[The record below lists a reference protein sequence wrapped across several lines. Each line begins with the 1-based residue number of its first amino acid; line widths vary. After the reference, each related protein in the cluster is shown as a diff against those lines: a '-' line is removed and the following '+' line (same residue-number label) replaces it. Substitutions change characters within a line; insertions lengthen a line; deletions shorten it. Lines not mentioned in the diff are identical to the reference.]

1 MKIKMVCRNRRLLWS
16 FLIYLLENLRTLDE
30 INRIIDEYRILLHS
44 SISSSFIGMLSIE
57 HISHSIIIEYFVES
71 IIILVSSERRLNFNR
86 IIGIE
91 VIIEYR

>member
-16 FLIYLLENLRTLDE
+16 SLIYLLENLRTLDE
-30 INRIIDEYRILLHS
+30 INRIMDEYRVLLHS
-44 SISSSFIGMLSIE
+44 SISSSFIGILNIE
-57 HISHSIIIEYFVES
+57 YISHSIMIEYFVES
-71 IIILVSSERRLNFNR
+71 IIILVSSERRLNFSK